1 MYIYDLTAIIMA
13 KKTYEH
19 KWTKG
24 DQLGKGGQGFT
35 YLSQLKGENDGLYAL
50 KILKEQRNQ
59 ERRGR
64 MFMEVAA
71 LRALQHPNIPKY
83 FDSNAD
89 EFENNQVD
97 LYLVTEYVSGLT
109 LQDFID
115 TNGVLMLP
123 DAVTF
128 TLCLTEILAY
138 CHLKNYCHR
147 DIKPDN
153 IIIKNNDIGNPVL
166 IDFGLSFNDE
176 IINNETP
183 SWQHIGNRFLAL
195 PELRVLEGNKK
206 DRRSDITMLCG
217 VFLFCLTGIHPTD
230 LLDATST
237 KPHRRDKSKTILQG
251 LDRASLNAL
260 NKFFDIAF
268 NVGINDRWQSAEAI
282 KTNLIDFQN
291 IKPSNEM
298 DESDASKK
306 LEAYKKS
313 VSERQDFK
321 QLENLKVLFN
331 KCNEIIRRACQ
342 SVLHE
347 LESNGFGNIQG
358 GYNIDLSKQTFTNGV
373 GITHPINKKLNFFPQ
388 FTCYING
395 SEIVLEAAENGR
407 TYEFLRHPLNEEI
420 NWSSLENSLR
430 NYFIDGI
437 ISKQE

>member
-1 MYIYDLTAIIMA
+1 MA
-13 KKTYEH
+13 KYPYEH

-24 DQLGKGGQGFT
+24 DPIGKGGQGLT
-35 YLSQLKGENDGLYAL
+35 YSSQLKGEDVGLYAL

-109 LQDFID
+109 LQDFIN
-115 TNGVLMLP
+115 TNGVLKLP

-128 TLCLTEILAY
+128 TLRLTEILAY

-153 IIIKNNDIGNPVL
+153 IIIRNDDIGDPVL
-166 IDFGLSFNDE
+166 IDFGLSFNEE
-176 IINNETP
+176 IIKNETP

-195 PELRVLEGNKK
+195 PELRVVEGNKK

-230 LLDATST
+230 LLDETST
-237 KPHRRDKSKTILQG
+237 KPHRRDKSKTILQD

-268 NVGINDRWQSAEAI
+268 NVGINDRWQSAEAVR
-282 KTNLIDFQN
+282 TNLIDFQS

-298 DESDASKK
+298 DESDVSKK

-313 VSERQDFK
+313 ISERQDFK
-321 QLENLKVLFN
+321 QLENLKVLF
-331 KCNEIIRRACQ
+331 KKYDETIRRICQ

-347 LESNGFGNIQG
+347 LESIGFGNIQG
-358 GYNIDLSKQTFTNGV
+358 GHSIDLSKQTFTNSV
-373 GITHPINKKLNFFPQ
+373 GITHPNNKKLNFFPK
-388 FTCYING
+388 FTCYVNG
-395 SEIVLEAAENGR
+395 SEIVLEATEDGR
-407 TYEFLRHPLNEEI
+407 TNEFLRYPLNEEI

-430 NYFIDGI
+430 TYYIDGI
-437 ISKQE
+437 TSKKE